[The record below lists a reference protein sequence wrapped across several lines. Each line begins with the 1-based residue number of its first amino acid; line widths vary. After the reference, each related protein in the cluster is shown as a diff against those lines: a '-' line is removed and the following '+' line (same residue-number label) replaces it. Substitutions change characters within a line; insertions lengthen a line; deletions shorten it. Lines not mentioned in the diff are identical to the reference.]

1 MAPIPSL
8 PTTEH
13 PVVWNKVPAA
23 VFDAIKLINERA
35 GRMFPG
41 ELEWVLFSLT
51 VPNGFA
57 WSMRI
62 STRSCSCN
70 LLKIRNPGRGPVQ
83 AVETT
88 C

>member
-1 MAPIPSL
+1 VPAIPSL

-41 ELEWVLFSLT
+41 ELEWVRFSLI
-51 VPNGFA
+51 VSYGFSR
-57 WSMRI
+57 SMRM
-62 STRSCSCN
+62 SEARVGYAK
-70 LLKIRNPGRGPVQ
+70 LGHPVENMIL
-83 AVETT
+83 AAGTT